1 MYRQI
6 GSHGISQMIKLQT
19 EKANNNE
26 NYADHTNL
34 FIKNDLNLLSGEST
48 IRITKK
54 GSKKIRNQ

>member
-26 NYADHTNL
+26 NYADHTN
-34 FIKNDLNLLSGEST
+34 
-48 IRITKK
+48 
-54 GSKKIRNQ
+54 